1 VKSGGEGLRKVADI
15 KDRIGRYE
23 IEGVIGEGAAAV
35 VYRAHDPKIDR
46 TIAIKVLKQ
55 DKGLDAEYLT
65 RFQREAKSAGAISHP
80 NIVTIYDLG
89 HVGAQPYIAMEF
101 VKARPLD
108 SILAAEGS
116 FSLKQ
121 TVRIGIQMAEAL
133 DYAHRQGVIHRDI
146 KPANILVLEDGE
158 TVKLTDFGVAHLPGR
173 DELQATRTGSMLG
186 TPRYMSPEQ
195 VAGREIDGRSD
206 LFSLGAILYEL
217 LARRRAFDSD
227 NIGLLMVQIL
237 QQDPPAI
244 AKFAKDV
251 PDGVARAVMRLL
263 RKRPE
268 QRFSSGAELAGLL
281 KRELK
286 ALEDAEE
293 DKRRDRILPLRLKL
307 AGLAGLT
314 LAVLFALSM
323 SVIYDVEAKVV
334 ENRVLESGAS
344 LAKFVAVETAVPV
357 LGQNWLPLKLFVA
370 DAKERGS
377 FDYLAVTDH
386 KGIVQAS
393 TDSAILGKSLEP
405 PHARTL
411 RRAPDL
417 IASVTRLNGRA
428 MFLFQTPILFHKT
441 EIGRLYLGIARA
453 GTDQVLKATLWLLAA
468 LGLFSVLA
476 VAGLSYVLGAMMARR
491 LRLLKEAL
499 LAFAAGDRERRVP
512 QSAAD
517 EIGQLFSAFN
527 QMADQLQRTDKD
539 EEEVR
544 DAPKPAA
551 MVNADC
557 AADETMML
565 KRAGS

>member
-1 VKSGGEGLRKVADI
+1 VADI

-23 IEGVIGEGAAAV
+23 IEGVIGQGAAAV

-46 TIAIKVLKQ
+46 TVAIKVLKQ
-55 DKGLDAEYLT
+55 DKGLDAEYLA

-89 HVGAQPYIAMEF
+89 HVGAQPYIAMEY

-108 SILAAEGS
+108 SVLAAKGG
-116 FSLKQ
+116 FGLKQ
-121 TVRIGIQMAEAL
+121 TIRIGIQLAEAL
-133 DYAHRQGVIHRDI
+133 DYAHRRGVIHRDI

-158 TVKLTDFGVAHLPGR
+158 TVKLTDFGVAHLPGS

-227 NIGLLMVQIL
+227 NLGLLMVQIL

-244 AKFAKDV
+244 ANFVRSV
-251 PDGVARAVMRLL
+251 PDGVARAVTRLL

-286 ALEDAEE
+286 ALEEAEE
-293 DKRRDRILPLRLKL
+293 DRRRDRILPLRLKL

-334 ENRVLESGAS
+334 KNRVLDSGAS

-370 DAKERGS
+370 DAKDRGS

-393 TDSAILGKSLEP
+393 TDSRIVGKTLAP
-405 PHARTL
+405 PTDAKPL
-411 RRAPDL
+411 LQAPNL
-417 IASVTRLNGRA
+417 IASAVKRDGRD

-453 GTDQVLKATLWLLAA
+453 GTDQVLKATLWLLAG

-476 VAGLSYVLGAMMARR
+476 VAGLSYVLGAMIARR
-491 LRLLKEAL
+491 LRLLREAL

-512 QSAAD
+512 QTAGD

-527 QMADQLQRTDKD
+527 QMADQLQRGDKS
-539 EEEVR
+539 EEVTR
-544 DAPKPAA
+544 DGDLLQPLAIAD
-551 MVNADC
+551 ADC
-557 AADETMML
+557 ASDATVML